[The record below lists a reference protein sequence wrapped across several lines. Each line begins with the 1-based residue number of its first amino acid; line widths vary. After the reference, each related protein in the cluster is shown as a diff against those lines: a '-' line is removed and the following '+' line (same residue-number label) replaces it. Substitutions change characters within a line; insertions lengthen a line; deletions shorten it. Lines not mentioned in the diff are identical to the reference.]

1 MQLEDIQKIRHI
13 NLDLIINVT
22 FGHPSVQILLF
33 TFKHIKIIFC
43 QKKNLLGTLHTH
55 SKRVTYNIICTATMP
70 TQTFKILLLE

>member
-43 QKKNLLGTLHTH
+43 QKKVLLRTLHT
-55 SKRVTYNIICTATMP
+55 YP
-70 TQTFKILLLE
+70 F